1 MASISHA
8 IRYKSRFIARCS
20 VPLIATAGLLY
31 DARKGGSE
39 NSIRIF
45 TRTEAGSNKFSK
57 ERANHSGGKAFEDDK
72 DINPLLDEVQATSK
86 DSTDNSTSRN
96 SGATGIFGSIE
107 TTFEEAVRNVSSSW
121 LPTTDEVQ
129 KPEVLETEY
138 TYQGIGT
145 MLTNFINPNIS
156 NESLNDVLEQ
166 VRSIS
171 GRGEIQDSVCAMEV
185 LDLAQRCQEML
196 GTKISTFFGEKG
208 LPPLQLTQLLYF
220 IEKEDEIKNPSW
232 KRRKHYFFPGI
243 NVEQMNDLNEKLS
256 ICSTSYADTVEEI
269 RDRLDTEWDSELVY
283 CSLESLPNKPAHF
296 IAVKRNQSYWSNEL
310 EVLLVVCGTK
320 GITDVI
326 TDLLCDAE
334 PYRYGYAHS
343 GIRESGQW
351 IANKHRD
358 LLEKLRTLSKKKTIK
373 LNLLGHSLG
382 AGAATIAGIELNDSS
397 LIDVEVV
404 GFGCPAL
411 LSSDLSE
418 SYKNIITT
426 VIGDNDCVPRMSMAT
441 MINALVDITGFD
453 YTPFAIRD
461 LEESVDEFQRY
472 LPSLVDSA
480 AKKKILKNLSDL
492 LPEHSSIDDE
502 ESTRRMEVVLYP
514 PGRCIHFYSDGF
526 GTAGSVVPCTFFDE
540 LDFNRRL
547 LHDHLIQQGYEK
559 IFLDLMRQYKND
571 NNYKFK
577 NDG

>member
-96 SGATGIFGSIE
+96 STTGLFGSIE

-121 LPTTDEVQ
+121 YPTTDEVQ
-129 KPEVLETEY
+129 QPEVLETEY
-138 TYQGIGT
+138 TYRGIGT

-196 GTKISTFFGEKG
+196 GTKISIFFGEKG

-382 AGAATIAGIELNDSS
+382 AGAATSRLRNSKMRT
-397 LIDVEVV
+397 
-404 GFGCPAL
+404 AL
-411 LSSDLSE
+411 LYE
-418 SYKNIITT
+418 F
-426 VIGDNDCVPRMSMAT
+426 
-441 MINALVDITGFD
+441 VDFSTF
-453 YTPFAIRD
+453 
-461 LEESVDEFQRY
+461 LEY
-472 LPSLVDSA
+472 
-480 AKKKILKNLSDL
+480 
-492 LPEHSSIDDE
+492 
-502 ESTRRMEVVLYP
+502 
-514 PGRCIHFYSDGF
+514 
-526 GTAGSVVPCTFFDE
+526 
-540 LDFNRRL
+540 
-547 LHDHLIQQGYEK
+547 
-559 IFLDLMRQYKND
+559 
-571 NNYKFK
+571 
-577 NDG
+577 